1 MVIWIIGLSGSGKTT
16 LANILKKKLTK
27 KKYRFIH
34 VDGDAVRKIYDKK
47 VGYSF
52 KERSVNAKRISFLV
66 KFLADQKINLIVSV
80 LSNYPKW
87 LKWNKRNLR
96 KYNQIYL
103 KTDLKILKKRK
114 PKLYQKKTKNVVGM
128 DIEFHEPKNNN
139 FVITNSESLKDLNKN
154 ADNFIKVNKL

>member
-66 KFLADQKINLIVSV
+66 KFLASLAIYPGFSYGGELLKLHFFLIFHFLLFFQPIQIIFV
-80 LSNYPKW
+80 L
-87 LKWNKRNLR
+87 
-96 KYNQIYL
+96 
-103 KTDLKILKKRK
+103 
-114 PKLYQKKTKNVVGM
+114 
-128 DIEFHEPKNNN
+128 
-139 FVITNSESLKDLNKN
+139 
-154 ADNFIKVNKL
+154 

>member
-128 DIEFHEPKNNN
+128 DIKFHEPKNNN
-139 FVITNSESLKDLNKN
+139 YVITNSESLKDLNKN